1 MLVRKDKSKCYFKKG
16 KGVRFQER
24 YGGGGGGIEALIKIL
39 FEEVCFQMIGRD
51 SAVLTSG

>member
-1 MLVRKDKSKCYFKKG
+1 MFVFKKG
-16 KGVRFQER
+16 T
-24 YGGGGGGIEALIKIL
+24 GGGGGGIEALIKIL